1 MIKSAK
7 RAIYA
12 VLQDADVND
21 EELHTT
27 FVGVEDLLNSRP
39 ITYQSSHPAD
49 ELPLTPNHFLHGRVG
64 GEFAAETVD
73 TVDYIARK
81 RWRRVQELVRHVW
94 SRWMKEWLPELRR
107 RRKWQREQR
116 DFVAG
121 DHRCRRST
129 RTIGYGQNRKHL
141 PGKRWTGQNRKSQ
154 DSQRILCKA
163 CNETLSPGTIRIT
176 RIWHNSV

>member
-7 RAIYA
+7 KAIYA
-12 VLQDADVND
+12 VLQDADIND

-64 GEFAAETVD
+64 GEFAADTVD
-73 TVDYIARK
+73 TVDYVARK

-107 RRKWQREQR
+107 RRKWQQAQR
-116 DFVAG
+116 DFVVG
-121 DHRCRRST
+121 DIVLIIDADAPRGRWVMGRIEC
-129 RTIGYGQNRKHL
+129 IY
-141 PGKRWTGQNRKSQ
+141 PGKDGHVRTVKVNTVHGSYVRPVTK
-154 DSQRILCKA
+154 LCRM
-163 CNETLSPGTIRIT
+163 EL
-176 RIWHNSV
+176 HE